1 MIDNL
6 SVGKKNNINPHLTT
20 CSLRIEQFVW
30 LIYLLL
36 CCMKSFVLQSPKVSL
51 RAGLCCAKD
60 IVTYVRVAKGNPS
73 QEADGALCGMLLMDE
88 SGEGAYR

>member
-6 SVGKKNNINPHLTT
+6 SVGKKNNINPHLTV

-36 CCMKSFVLQSPKVSL
+36 CCMKSFVLQSPEVSL
-51 RAGLCCAKD
+51 RAGLCCAKGV
-60 IVTYVRVAKGNPS
+60 VTYLHGAKGNPS
-73 QEADGALCGMLLMDE
+73 QGADGARCGMLLMDE
-88 SGEGAYR
+88 SGQGVYR